1 MYIEKEHL
9 VGSKYIHNKYT
20 QKLCRFL
27 LFTLRFRMCIVL
39 KYCLEWEK

>member
-1 MYIEKEHL
+1 MHTEKEHL
-9 VGSKYIHNKYT
+9 VGSKYTHNKYT

-27 LFTLRFRMCIVL
+27 LFTLCFTMCIIL